1 MAGPT
6 KTKKR
11 GSSTRMGRV
20 MSPIDVNKRG
30 MTDELAKRMKKGVI
44 ILVYA
49 NWCGHCHTYKPKFEE
64 LQANKNRTVE
74 TASVESEFWD
84 EAQKKLNIKNG
95 AITAFPSV
103 IAVSP
108 EGKVVNFRDSE
119 GSMTNTIPDHNNM
132 DYMKNIMENGIPGVN
147 TKKNNQSESTIENS
161 NLNTTALNSSPT
173 MNSNLIKNMSAAVQE
188 IDTSQ
193 AIEDSMPP
201 DESADNIMPVQNNKK
216 AMDSLVYWPSGSAS
230 AQASAQAPGSAQA
243 QAQAQQRGGNCG
255 CRLSGLR
262 GGGLYGLLTSV
273 ASEAATPALLLGT
286 AAYLSKKKRKATKT
300 RKGKRS
306 TGQGK
311 RSTGRK

>member
-1 MAGPT
+1 MARPT

-20 MSPIDVNKRG
+20 MPPIDVNKAS
-30 MTDELAKRMKKGVI
+30 MMDELAKRIKKGLTIV
-44 ILVYA
+44 LVYA

-64 LQANKNRTVE
+64 LQGNKNRTVE
-74 TASVESEFWD
+74 TAAVESEFWD

-95 AITAFPSV
+95 AIEGYPSV

-132 DYMKNIMENGIPGVN
+132 DYMKNIMENGIPAVN
-147 TKKNNQSESTIENS
+147 KKNNSVNGNNLKNS
-161 NLNTTALNSSPT
+161 NLNSTSLNSSPT
-173 MNSNLIKNMSAAVQE
+173 MNSNLIKNMSEAVQE

-193 AIEDSMPP
+193 TIKDSIPP
-201 DESADNIMPVQNNKK
+201 DQSADNITPVQNNKK
-216 AMDSLVYWPSGSAS
+216 AMDSLVYRPSGSAPAYTS
-230 AQASAQAPGSAQA
+230 AQE
-243 QAQAQQRGGNCG
+243 QQRGGGCG
-255 CRLSGLR
+255 YSLSGLR
-262 GGGLYGLLTSV
+262 GGSLYGLLTSV

-300 RKGKRS
+300 RKGK
-306 TGQGK
+306 K
-311 RSTGRK
+311 RQGRK